1 MGDMNK
7 EYVLTIFS
15 ENHVGLLS
23 QIATVFTCRNINI
36 ESLTTVRSAV
46 EGIHRFTITVN
57 TDNDRMDNLVKQ
69 IEKKIEVLKAF
80 VCQPD
85 EQMAD
90 ERELLKEFVK

>member
-1 MGDMNK
+1 MNK

-36 ESLTTVRSAV
+36 ETLNVMRSSVA
-46 EGIHRFTITVN
+46 GIHRFTITVN
-57 TDNDRMDNLVKQ
+57 TNNERMDNLVKQ

-80 VCQPD
+80 VCAP
-85 EQMAD
+85 EETVGD
-90 ERELLKEFVK
+90 ERELLKEFMK